1 MNRVTSLVE
10 QASYC
15 DGKVV
20 PIWEN
25 GHDAVDLKDTTE
37 EKRKARNQRG
47 SKRNYVHQK
56 NDTTHSSSTSNLKK
70 KRNHN
75 TILPTPLSLPQKEQK
90 KTTVRDEWEETGGPV
105 YLINFRRVVGIEPM
119 PGALCRM
126 SATSQVGQSTPG
138 EKAGPLLGWGQ
149 EEWKEKSI

>member
-1 MNRVTSLVE
+1 MHDRRENDSTPHAPCKSL
-10 QASYC
+10 
-15 DGKVV
+15 
-20 PIWEN
+20 
-25 GHDAVDLKDTTE
+25 
-37 EKRKARNQRG
+37 RKQH
-47 SKRNYVHQK
+47 KQ
-56 NDTTHSSSTSNLKK
+56 
-70 KRNHN
+70 
-75 TILPTPLSLPQKEQK
+75 PQKEKKMSYHSTYPFYPPSHHKKKQK

-105 YLINFRRVVGIEPM
+105 YLINFRRMVGIEPM